1 MEFATG
7 AIGTLLPK
15 LGMLLKEEYDLQ
27 KNVKEGIRFLMAELE
42 CMQVGLKKVS
52 NVPLDQLDELV
63 KIWARD
69 VRELSYDMEDI
80 VDTFMLRVDGLE
92 HNKKHNIMGLVQ
104 WCRNSLSKV
113 KICHSIGNEIKHIKR
128 QVEEV
133 KKRHD
138 RYRIDDVIMQHPTV
152 DPRIFTL
159 FEEVT
164 NLVGIGKTSNDLI
177 KRLFEGDEST
187 NKKLKIVSIVGFG
200 GLGKTTLAKA
210 VFNMLEKQFECTA
223 FVLVGRESD
232 IKKVLRSI
240 LIGLDKHKYTGFD
253 TAALSDWQLI
263 NEIREYLG
271 KRRYLIVVD
280 DVWEA
285 STWEWIKCALGDS
298 NSGSRIITTTRI
310 SEVAEAIGNVYNM
323 EPLSDDDS
331 KRLFYTRINGY
342 EYNGLAVNQSDE
354 ATRKILKKCGGVPLS
369 IITIA
374 SLLVGKPVEDWSMV
388 YDSISFGPEDQNE
401 AIQNMRKI
409 LSFSYYDLP
418 PHLKTCLL
426 HLSIFPEDQQIE
438 KDPLIWM
445 WIAEGFVKEEQ
456 GKRSFEVGERYFT
469 ELINKSMIQPTK
481 YDRDG
486 TVNGCCVHDMMQDL
500 IRTLATEE
508 NFVKI
513 LDRMNQEDRPSWNS
527 TVRRLALHKGFNQDK
542 NYNHADGTA
551 KLRSFNATECPISMM
566 PPLVCFQALRVL
578 ALKGCDAVTGGS
590 HLKHLGEL
598 RQLRYLG
605 LRDTPVVELPKEIGN
620 LVHLL
625 ILDVRRIGLKK
636 LPETIGQL
644 SKLMSLRVK
653 EGKQELELRGIGNL
667 TSLQELVL
675 KSVVI
680 RPELAVG
687 LGKLTELRMLHIW
700 FNKTEEGTLNSMLES
715 LRGLP
720 RIENL
725 ELWCKTEVLMSS
737 WEEWKPPRQ
746 LCKFEMGC
754 LCLPRLPAW
763 VNRTR
768 VRHLSYLWLDVLA
781 VEVRDLEVLASMPA
795 LRSLSIDSKNRIFWT
810 VPGGG
815 LFLNLRFCRT
825 TIVLT
830 FLQGAMPMLTKVQFG
845 VVASDVGDANGV
857 GLGNLPLLNKVKV
870 SLYREDATTWKVEEA
885 ERALRAAVHAHPNH
899 PILHVSKK

>member
-7 AIGTLLPK
+7 AMGVLLPK
-15 LGMLLKEEYDLQ
+15 LGKLLKEEYNL
-27 KNVKEGIRFLMAELE
+27 KKSVRKGVRFLMAELE
-42 CMQVGLKKVS
+42 SMQVALNKVS
-52 NVPLDQLDELV
+52 NVPLDQLDEYV

-69 VRELSYDMEDI
+69 VRELSYNTDDI
-80 VDTFMLRVDGLE
+80 IDTFMLRVECLE
-92 HNKKHNIMGLVQ
+92 QPTKEDNFMSLIHKCRKLWSNIMI
-104 WCRNSLSKV
+104 RHRLSSDIK
-113 KICHSIGNEIKHIKR
+113 SIKT
-128 QVEEV
+128 QVREV
-133 KKRHD
+133 KERYD
-138 RYRIDDVIMQHPTV
+138 RYKINVDGVVAQSLTTV
-152 DPRIFTL
+152 DPRIL
-159 FEEVT
+159 ALYEKVT
-164 NLVGIGKTSNDLI
+164 NLVGIEKTSGDLI
-177 KRLFEGDEST
+177 RRLFEGGDSSE
-187 NKKLKIVSIVGFG
+187 KLKMVSVFGFG
-200 GLGKTTLAKA
+200 GLGKTSLAKA
-210 VFNMLEKQFECTA
+210 VFDKKKGDFDCFGFVPVGQKPDKKKVFKDILFE
-223 FVLVGRESD
+223 LVGENLPELDERQLMD
-232 IKKVLRSI
+232 KLRAY
-240 LIGLDKHKYTGFD
+240 LHDK
-253 TAALSDWQLI
+253 
-263 NEIREYLG
+263 
-271 KRRYLIVVD
+271 RYLIVVD

-285 STWEWIKCALGDS
+285 STWEWIKCALVDS
-298 NSGSRIITTTRI
+298 NRGSRIITTTRI

-331 KRLFYTRINGY
+331 KRLFYTRINCY

-354 ATRKILKKCGGVPLS
+354 ATMKILKKCGGVPLS

-388 YDSISFGPEDQNE
+388 YDSIGFGREDQNE
-401 AIQNMRKI
+401 AIQNIRRI

-418 PHLKTCLL
+418 PQLKTCLL

-438 KDPLIWM
+438 KDTLIWM
-445 WIAEGFVKEEQ
+445 WIAEGFVKVEQ

-486 TVNGCCVHDMMQDL
+486 TVNGCCVHDMVLDL

-513 LDRMNQEDRPSWNS
+513 LDRMNQEDSPSWNC

-542 NYNHADGTA
+542 NYNLADGTA
-551 KLRSFNATECPISMM
+551 KLRSFNATECPISMV
-566 PPLVCFQALRVL
+566 PPLVTFKALRVL

-598 RQLRYLG
+598 QQLRYLG
-605 LRDTPVVELPKEIGN
+605 LRDTPVGELPKEIGN

-653 EGKQELELRGIGNL
+653 EGKQELELPGIGNL

-675 KSVVI
+675 KSLVI

-700 FNKTEEGTLNSMLES
+700 FNKIEEGTLNSMLES

-746 LCKFEMGC
+746 LCTFEMGC
-754 LCLPRLPAW
+754 LRLPRLPAW
-763 VNRTR
+763 VNCTH

-781 VEVRDLEVLASMPA
+781 VEARDLEVLARMPA
-795 LRSLSIDSKNRIFWT
+795 LRSLSIDSKNRFFWT

-845 VVASDVGDANGV
+845 VVASDIGDANDV
-857 GLGNLPLLNKVKV
+857 GLGNLPLLNKVKI
-870 SLYREDATTWKVEEA
+870 SLYSEDATTRKVEEA
-885 ERALRAAVHAHPNH
+885 VRALTAAVHAHPNH
-899 PILHVSKK
+899 PIPHVSKK